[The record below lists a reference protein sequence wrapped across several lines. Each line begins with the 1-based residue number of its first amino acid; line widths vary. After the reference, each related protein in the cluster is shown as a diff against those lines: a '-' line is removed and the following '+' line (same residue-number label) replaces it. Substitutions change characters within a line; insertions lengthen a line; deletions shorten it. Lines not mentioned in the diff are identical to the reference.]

1 MAKLMLSE
9 GREVVAL
16 LDGDKTGDNSES
28 QLKKVCAKELG
39 DKTLQIR
46 KLEKGKSVED
56 LFCDIEI
63 LRTAVKNVFNNLT
76 ATSGARKPAAG
87 VDIDKAVGEINQSAT
102 ETLGRTMD
110 NVTKKLFDPEEKMS
124 KLSIALEYES
134 LGGASK
140 TPGDAQDQVEAI
152 RDLLKLKGEK
162 EAEAGVFE

>member
-1 MAKLMLSE
+1 MPKKTLLTEGPSDVIYFIDAIKKLKREKKADIDLNDLSVVDAGNSENYVAMAKLMLSE

-28 QLKKVCAKELG
+28 QLKSFCAKELG

-87 VDIDKAVGEINQSAT
+87 VDIDKAVGEINQS
-102 ETLGRTMD
+102 L
-110 NVTKKLFDPEEKMS
+110 P
-124 KLSIALEYES
+124 KLSEE
-134 LGGASK
+134 
-140 TPGDAQDQVEAI
+140 Q
-152 RDLLKLKGEK
+152 
-162 EAEAGVFE
+162 